1 MPGSAISQSG
11 CRALSESSRQG
22 VSCADSRLAK
32 PHRQVRDS
40 RSPSHWRLIL
50 ALDGL
55 FTIDVACHRTGI
67 SWRNAHKVI
76 AGLHRRG
83 ALQIVGSE
91 RRRHGNRAPV
101 YRVVPAADRSRLR
114 RRARPIQPSVPS
126 VPSDLSEVLA

>member
-11 CRALSESSRQG
+11 CHCSSPSEAAQQCSSPT
-22 VSCADSRLAK
+22 SRLAT
-32 PHRQVRDS
+32 RDS

-91 RRRHGNRAPV
+91 SRRNGNRAHV

-126 VPSDLSEVLA
+126 L